1 MTATGLPPDWRMV
14 KVSEVCRTPTWW
26 SVIPRPIER
35 IIGLEHL
42 DPKNPHN
49 LRWNAVA
56 DGKEFAPT
64 TTRTKM
70 TTIGK
75 LP

>member
-35 IIGLEHL
+35 IIGLEHP

-49 LRWNAVA
+49 RRWKAVA

-64 TTRTKM
+64 TTGTKR
-70 TTIGK
+70 TTIVK

>member
-42 DPKNPHN
+42 APENPHIR
-49 LRWNAVA
+49 RWNAVA
-56 DGKEFAPT
+56 DSTEFAPT
-64 TTRTKM
+64 TTGTKI
-70 TTIGK
+70 TTIGM

>member
-1 MTATGLPPDWRMV
+1 MEMSEKNLKTRWLVVSAAMV
-14 KVSEVCRTPTWW
+14 GVAVHS
-26 SVIPRPIER
+26 
-35 IIGLEHL
+35 EHL
-42 DPKNPHN
+42 VPENPHN
-49 LRWNAVA
+49 RRWKAVA

-64 TTRTKM
+64 TTRTRI